1 MSAREDSLDSRPG
14 TCRLAWRSNKNPL
27 KKAWFDAFS
36 KTAYTQPTPSLSL
49 NNPREYHRKYQSSVP
64 LSPVLPSSLSL
75 SLSLNPGLRFR
86 FSDVSFLRF
95 RMEGNTRAAV
105 IGESTPFSNPRIRH
119 ESVVFVSLFPPRLL
133 FHVCLLLLSRPRASV
148 PSQVSLFHDFL
159 VSDFSLSPR
168 FLSSLYS
175 LDLSRSYRCGLYLC
189 TLSLS
194 LCFSLRLSS
203 QFNGNGGSVTV
214 PLQGLS
220 VYQTI
225 RDSI

>member
-1 MSAREDSLDSRPG
+1 MH
-14 TCRLAWRSNKNPL
+14 
-27 KKAWFDAFS
+27 F
-36 KTAYTQPTPSLSL
+36 AYTQSTPSLSL

-133 FHVCLLLLSRPRASV
+133 FHVSLLLLSRPRASV

-189 TLSLS
+189 TLSL
-194 LCFSLRLSS
+194 FLSIPCLPLLAIQWKRWLS
-203 QFNGNGGSVTV
+203 HCSTSRIKRISDDSRFHLGSNAPMGG
-214 PLQGLS
+214 
-220 VYQTI
+220 
-225 RDSI
+225 